1 MTDSRREK
9 VRWLELEDM
18 PETAALEACCFP
30 SSWTAEQFA
39 EAWKLRWFAG
49 YGIFRESRLLGYISL
64 SVLAGELEVLNIAV
78 RPEER
83 GKGLSRPLMS
93 FALLDT
99 LNGEHLA
106 RRGETPEGWESG
118 VLEVRVGNV
127 PARALYAGLGFA
139 PAGMRRRYYADG
151 EDALVMTLTAED
163 FRNSLQKRGGR

>member
-1 MTDSRREK
+1 
-9 VRWLELEDM
+9 M

-39 EAWKLRWFAG
+39 EAWKQRWFAG
-49 YGIFRESRLLGYISL
+49 YGIFRESRLLGYIAL

-78 RPEER
+78 RQEER

-106 RRGETPEGWESG
+106 RRGEDPEGWENG

-139 PAGMRRRYYADG
+139 PAGMRRCYYADG
-151 EDALVMTLTAED
+151 EDALVMSLTAED
-163 FRNSLQKRGGR
+163 FCNSLREGGGR